1 MVPTLDFA
9 SKLVNLTILRNRSFI
24 RFCIDCKFYDLFI
37 SWFKTCLKF
46 YLNIYLDILIMS
58 ISICRERSYSPPW
71 EKSENFVEKTNCL
84 EIISKLQ
91 MISVTDIRNRDTYAN
106 FPTAI
111 KVVNQ
116 LLKNSIQHFSEFRYT
131 LSNSCYLMI

>member
-1 MVPTLDFA
+1 
-9 SKLVNLTILRNRSFI
+9 
-24 RFCIDCKFYDLFI
+24 
-37 SWFKTCLKF
+37 
-46 YLNIYLDILIMS
+46 MS